1 MVILLFVGLAGFW
14 KTFAV
19 ATPPFNAGLFRDL
32 ARVENGGLLVV
43 LTRTAHPGA
52 FMAGRKLKLP
62 IVGGVIGP
70 TATRQEQHS
79 FYVSIRWA
87 CKNDTHTKTFQKG
100 T

>member
-1 MVILLFVGLAGFW
+1 M
-14 KTFAV
+14 

-70 TATRQEQHS
+70 TATRQEQHFLS
-79 FYVSIRWA
+79 V
-87 CKNDTHTKTFQKG
+87 TLKG
-100 T
+100 VA